1 MAPWSKHLDANY
13 PCPNFAKDK
22 ITLLNMRFCP
32 FAQRAV
38 LVLTAKQIPHDVVN
52 VDLSSKPKWFLERN
66 PLGKVPTVQVGDD
79 VLYESLPVCEYLDS
93 VHLNNPLIAKSPM
106 RATQD
111 KMVLARYDNAITC
124 FYRLI
129 FSKSDRAE
137 HAQKYRESL
146 KFLED
151 VLTERGSKYFS
162 GNDKPGFLD
171 YMIWP
176 WIERVGVFPKLFQE
190 VSDIIPKEDFPKF
203 NNWRDTMHED
213 KAVKAY
219 FLDTEI
225 HLDWYV
231 GYKDGIPKYDE
242 YNL

>member
-1 MAPWSKHLDANY
+1 MAPWSKHLDASH
-13 PCPNFAKDK
+13 PCPNFSKDK

-38 LVLTAKQIPHDVVN
+38 LVLNAKQIPHDVVHVN
-52 VDLSSKPKWFLERN
+52 LSNKPKWFLEKN
-66 PLGKVPTVQVGDD
+66 PLGKVPTIQVGDD

-93 VHLNNPLIAKSPM
+93 VHPNNPLMATSPM

-124 FYRLI
+124 YYKLI
-129 FSKSDRAE
+129 FSKSDRVE

-151 VLTERGSKYFS
+151 LLTERGSKYFS

-190 VSDIIPKEDFPKF
+190 VSEIIPKEDFPKF
-203 NNWRDTMHED
+203 NNWKDTMHED

-225 HLDWYV
+225 HLDWYFS
-231 GYKDGIPKYDE
+231 YKDGIAKYDD